1 MYDFIQKIVQ
11 KNPEANPTSSAKK
24 GKKGKK
30 KKGKKGKKKKKKLQI
45 DSNIIDIL
53 SNPSLLL
60 SDKKA
65 TETVIVNGQP
75 QNVYNYHTQI
85 SSGTK
90 KGRSTVKTTKT
101 SGNKE

>member
-1 MYDFIQKIVQ
+1 MDEFDVDKDGTIDKKEMYDFIQKIVQ

-30 KKGKKGKKKKKKLQI
+30 KKGKKGKKKKKKMQI
-45 DSNIIDIL
+45 DSNIINIL
-53 SNPSLLL
+53 SNPSLFL

-75 QNVYNYHTQI
+75 QNVYNYHT
-85 SSGTK
+85 
-90 KGRSTVKTTKT
+90 
-101 SGNKE
+101 

>member
-30 KKGKKGKKKKKKLQI
+30 KKGKKGKKKKKKMQI

>member
-30 KKGKKGKKKKKKLQI
+30 KKGKKGKKKKKKMQI
-45 DSNIIDIL
+45 DSNIINIL

-101 SGNKE
+101 SGSKE